1 MIRSEAETEAMI
13 AALRAEM
20 ATNGHRRD
28 DPVRV
33 TTALM
38 GDRWSPLILLVL
50 GMDTWRQADLRRV
63 LGRLSSEGEISQ
75 RVLTLK
81 LRALEREGFVARHA
95 TGHVPP
101 QVTYGLT
108 DLGRELQEQVYRQ
121 VCWVAERKD
130 RIEAAR
136 AHFDRAHFDRAD

>member
-1 MIRSEAETEAMI
+1 MIRSEAEMEAMI

-33 TTALM
+33 TMALT

-50 GMDTWRQADLRRV
+50 GMDQWRHADLRRV
-63 LGRLSSEGEISQ
+63 LGRLSSEGGISQ

-95 TGHVPP
+95 TDHVPP
-101 QVTYGLT
+101 QVTYALT
-108 DLGRELQEQVYRQ
+108 DLGRELQDMVYDQ
-121 VCWVAERKD
+121 VCWIAARKD

-136 AHFDRAHFDRAD
+136 ARFDATNS